1 MEAKM
6 MKVYLLN
13 LDYFYENI
21 EQNEYYTEV
30 YSSLEKAV
38 EDGKYF
44 LNRRYNDKGFRDY
57 EFKVTEID
65 LEYAEEFSKEKL
77 NIFDREELGKYEPTH
92 IVYYFNL
99 SGKLLYKHF
108 KYKNKQRKY
117 IKGFTMYP
125 EDFTENAGQKFKIG
139 DIVKIKKRNEDEYYS
154 LEYLEN
160 WTEDKLYIVRGLP
173 KKAKGQKYFNNIYV
187 LEDDEGQYRFR
198 HYEKDITLYKR
209 RIKME
214 LKNRESFAML
224 LADKEN
230 NISNI
235 LTKISLRQHISF
247 NSIKS
252 DDGIEYILYT
262 KPQDKKYVFDVAR
275 IKKIKIIWK
284 DQEDFYIIDF
294 KNNPKGDII
303 FYLSN
308 EDTGKDKI
316 EGDIIIPNLKQQ
328 YDNLKKV
335 MLVSSKQLDDKQ
347 PYLYNHFCFY
357 YK

>member
-1 MEAKM
+1 
-6 MKVYLLN
+6 
-13 LDYFYENI
+13 
-21 EQNEYYTEV
+21 
-30 YSSLEKAV
+30 
-38 EDGKYF
+38 
-44 LNRRYNDKGFRDY
+44 
-57 EFKVTEID
+57 
-65 LEYAEEFSKEKL
+65 
-77 NIFDREELGKYEPTH
+77 
-92 IVYYFNL
+92 
-99 SGKLLYKHF
+99 
-108 KYKNKQRKY
+108 
-117 IKGFTMYP
+117 
-125 EDFTENAGQKFKIG
+125 
-139 DIVKIKKRNEDEYYS
+139 
-154 LEYLEN
+154 
-160 WTEDKLYIVRGLP
+160 
-173 KKAKGQKYFNNIYV
+173 
-187 LEDDEGQYRFR
+187 
-198 HYEKDITLYKR
+198 
-209 RIKME
+209 ME

>member
-1 MEAKM
+1 M
-6 MKVYLLN
+6 L
-13 LDYFYENI
+13 
-21 EQNEYYTEV
+21 
-30 YSSLEKAV
+30 
-38 EDGKYF
+38 
-44 LNRRYNDKGFRDY
+44 
-57 EFKVTEID
+57 
-65 LEYAEEFSKEKL
+65 
-77 NIFDREELGKYEPTH
+77 
-92 IVYYFNL
+92 
-99 SGKLLYKHF
+99 
-108 KYKNKQRKY
+108 
-117 IKGFTMYP
+117 
-125 EDFTENAGQKFKIG
+125 
-139 DIVKIKKRNEDEYYS
+139 
-154 LEYLEN
+154 
-160 WTEDKLYIVRGLP
+160 
-173 KKAKGQKYFNNIYV
+173 
-187 LEDDEGQYRFR
+187 
-198 HYEKDITLYKR
+198 KD
-209 RIKME
+209 
-214 LKNRESFAML
+214 RESFAML